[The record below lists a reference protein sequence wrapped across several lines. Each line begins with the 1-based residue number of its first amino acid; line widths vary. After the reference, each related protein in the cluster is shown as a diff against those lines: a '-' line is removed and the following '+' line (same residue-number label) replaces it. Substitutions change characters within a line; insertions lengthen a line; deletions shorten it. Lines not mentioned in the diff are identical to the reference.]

1 MRGARFSNF
10 WNFMI
15 LYIYDILLYDEKIP
29 NIYIEYQLSEIISLN
44 NLSTIY
50 VIDLVSTKRN

>member
-1 MRGARFSNF
+1 MTFF
-10 WNFMI
+10 YTI
-15 LYIYDILLYDEKIP
+15 EKIP